1 MISITE
7 VPGHNSIESVKE
19 DVISQTFKVKSLL
32 DKTQK
37 MQFCGITAKMPIVPV
52 SD

>member
-1 MISITE
+1 
-7 VPGHNSIESVKE
+7 VKE
-19 DVISQTFKVKSLL
+19 EVISQTFKVKSLL

-37 MQFCGITAKMPIVPV
+37 MQFFGTTAKMPIVPV